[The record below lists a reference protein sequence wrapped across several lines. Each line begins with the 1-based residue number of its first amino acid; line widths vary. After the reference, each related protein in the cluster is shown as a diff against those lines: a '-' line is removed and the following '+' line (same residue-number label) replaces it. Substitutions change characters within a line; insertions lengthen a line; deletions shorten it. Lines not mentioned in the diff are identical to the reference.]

1 MSGRLVGE
9 TVDVKGK
16 RGYVLTLT
24 PREQHIRRDKA
35 SSNICTNQGLMVT
48 AAAIYLSVLGKQGLR
63 KVSEICYYKAHYAAK
78 KIDKIPGL
86 SVRQHQPFFHEFA
99 VHCTKPIADIN
110 KSLFDEYGIIGGY
123 DLGQDY
129 PHLTDHMLL
138 AFTEMISADDIECL
152 CDALGEIS

>member
-9 TVDVKGK
+9 TVDVNGK

-63 KVSEICYYKAHYAAK
+63 KVSELCYHKAHYAAK
-78 KIDKIPGL
+78 QIDKIPGF
-86 SVRQHQPFFHEFA
+86 SVRKHQPFFHEFA
-99 VHCTKPIADIN
+99 VHCTKPIIEIN
-110 KSLFDEYGIIGGY
+110 KSLFDEYGLIGGY